1 MACKV
6 TRYDCTDNSAQIREL
21 GKIADSQ
28 QDAFKSIFPWKK
40 QCEEASDHI
49 HYVAQSPNGIICGW
63 LTARLVEE
71 FGQHYMY
78 LNEISTRRIK
88 DELYGGV
95 GLTLH
100 AALVK
105 DAKEAGVDFIYLYPL
120 NPEVAAIYKRAE
132 WGYTEQ
138 RPEIVQLFL
147 ILRAP
152 PNRAMLDSVMPPNPR
167 SFMTMAYSIISQMPQ
182 DDALMALYSRVRRWM
197 IKKPELIRQLSEAID
212 MVKGVQFMEKME
224 GIPKEDRT
232 TLDQK
237 RALIAEVLNKVKIGG
252 SRTFKN
258 KKPKKSRRRTRLRP
272 FGRT

>member
-1 MACKV
+1 MACVV
-6 TRYDCTDNSAQIREL
+6 TRYDCRDNADKIREL
-21 GKIADSQ
+21 GKVAESQ

-49 HYVAQSPNGIICGW
+49 HYVAQSPKGIICGW
-63 LTARLVEE
+63 LTAEWKNE
-71 FGQHYMY
+71 KGQHYIY

-95 GLTLH
+95 GMNLH

-120 NPEVAAIYKRAE
+120 NPDVAAIYKRAE
-132 WGYTEQ
+132 WGYVEQ

-152 PNRAMLDSVMPPNPR
+152 PNRAMLDSIMPPNPR
-167 SFMTMAYSIISQMPQ
+167 TFMTMAYSIISQAPQ
-182 DDALMALYSRVRRWM
+182 DDALLALYSRVRRWM

-224 GIPKEDRT
+224 GIPKEDRMS
-232 TLDQK
+232 LDQK

-252 SRTFKN
+252 GRTFKN
-258 KKPKKSRRRTRLRP
+258 KKKARTRRTRLRR
-272 FGRT
+272 FRRT

>member
-28 QDAFKSIFPWKK
+28 QDAFKTIFPWKK

-49 HYVAQSPNGIICGW
+49 HYVAQAPNGIICGW

-95 GLTLH
+95 GMTLH

-105 DAKEAGVDFIYLYPL
+105 DAREAGVDFIYLYPL
-120 NPEVAAIYKRAE
+120 TPEVAAIYKRPE

-138 RPEIVQLFL
+138 RPEVVQLFL

-167 SFMTMAYSIISQMPQ
+167 SFMTMAYSILSQEPQ
-182 DDALMALYSRVRRWM
+182 DDALLALYSRVRRWM

-252 SRTFKN
+252 RRTLK
-258 KKPKKSRRRTRLRP
+258 KKPGTRRTRLRR
-272 FGRT
+272 FRRT